1 MNFRRIKPLGVC
13 VTATVAVIVAFAAGR
28 AGAEEASK
36 TLEIYCIDISASVG
50 NATLIVAPSGETMLL
65 DAGPPR
71 SEVRTLDVIK
81 RADVKQI
88 DYLVNTH
95 FCADHFGATA
105 ALAEQIPIRHFVD
118 HGRSAEYQR
127 DDEWWKARRGPWFK
141 PGMGK
146 DKDALYETYL
156 KAAEKGRRIEVKAG
170 DSIPLK
176 GVDVRV
182 LCANGKVLSEPLPGA
197 GQPNPAGEAV
207 DSRADDDAE
216 DGQSIGVLVQHG
228 KFRFCFLGDLTW
240 NVEHAL
246 FYPRNLVGTVD
257 AYIITHHAQ
266 SLPKSLGDYYF
277 GLSACPKSEVFGL
290 SPRVAILSL
299 GSFGHRVGT
308 SDAMDM
314 VRSCPS
320 VEDVWQTEYIRE
332 GGEKD
337 HNSPDDFC
345 ANVGGPQNRNQPTR
359 FIKISAHADG
369 SFDVTNSRN
378 GFAKHYAARSN

>member
-1 MNFRRIKPLGVC
+1 MHTARFNTNFIVVGIVVGIGAVVAADR
-13 VTATVAVIVAFAAGR
+13 TAAD
-28 AGAEEASK
+28 EASK
-36 TLEIYCIDISASVG
+36 TLDIYCIDISASVG

-71 SEVRTLDVIK
+71 SESRTLDVIK
-81 RADVKQI
+81 QADVKQV

-105 ALAEQIPIRHFVD
+105 ALAEQVPIRHFVD

-127 DDEWWKARRGPWFK
+127 DDNWWKARRGPWFK

-146 DKDALYETYL
+146 DKDSLYETYL
-156 KAAEKGRRIEVKAG
+156 KAAEKGRRMEVKAG
-170 DSIPLK
+170 DSIPVK
-176 GVDVRV
+176 GLEVRV

-197 GQPNPAGEAV
+197 GQPNPAGEGV
-207 DSRADDDAE
+207 DRRVDDDAE
-216 DGQSIGVLVQHG
+216 DGQSIGVLLQYG

-299 GSFGHRVGT
+299 GSLGHRVGT
-308 SDAMDM
+308 SDAIDT

-320 VEDVWQTEYIRE
+320 LEDVWQTEYIRQ

-337 HNSPDDFC
+337 HNSAEDFC
-345 ANVGGPQNRNQPTR
+345 ANLGGRQERTR

-369 SFDVTNSRN
+369 SFSVSNSRN
-378 GFAKHYAARSN
+378 GFTKHYAARPK

>member
-1 MNFRRIKPLGVC
+1 MTTGRINVNF
-13 VTATVAVIVAFAAGR
+13 TAVWLVVGMVAVAAADLAVAD
-28 AGAEEASK
+28 EASK
-36 TLEIYCIDISASVG
+36 TLDIYCIDISASVG
-50 NATLIVAPSGETMLL
+50 NATLIVSPSGETMLL

-81 RADVKQI
+81 QADVKQV

-105 ALAEQIPIRHFVD
+105 ALAEQVPIRHFVD

-127 DDEWWKARRGPWFK
+127 DDNWWKARRGPWFK

-156 KAAEKGRRIEVKAG
+156 KAAEKGRRMEVKAG
-170 DSIPLK
+170 DAIPVK
-176 GVDVRV
+176 GLDVRV

-197 GQPNPAGEAV
+197 GQPNPAGEGV
-207 DSRADDDAE
+207 DQRVADDAE
-216 DGQSIGVLVQHG
+216 DGQSIGVLLQYG

-246 FYPRNLVGTVD
+246 FYPRNLIGTVD

-320 VEDVWQTEYIRE
+320 VEDVWQTEFIRE

-337 HNSPDDFC
+337 HNSPEDFC
-345 ANVGGPQNRNQPTR
+345 ANLGGRQERTR

-378 GFAKHYAARSN
+378 GFTKHYAARSK

>member
-1 MNFRRIKPLGVC
+1 MLKFLRSVM
-13 VTATVAVIVAFAAGR
+13 VVAVILMGMTS
-28 AGAEEASK
+28 AGARGDDAAK
-36 TLEIYCIDISASVG
+36 TLDIYCIDISASVG
-50 NATLIVAPSGETMLL
+50 NATLIVAPSGEAMML

-71 SEVRTLDVIK
+71 TEQRTLDVMK
-81 RADVKQI
+81 QVDVKQL

-105 ALAEQIPIRHFVD
+105 ALAQQIPIRHFVD

-127 DDEWWKARRGPWFK
+127 DDDWWKAHRGPWFK
-141 PGMGK
+141 PNMGK

-156 KAAEKGRRIEVKAG
+156 QTAKAG
-170 DSIPLK
+170 RHMQVQAGDTVPVK
-176 GVDVRV
+176 GIDVRV

-197 GQPNPAGEAV
+197 GQPNPAGEGIER
-207 DSRADDDAE
+207 RADDDAE

-228 KFRFCFLGDLTW
+228 KFRFVFLGDLTW

-246 FYPRNLVGTVD
+246 FYPRNLVGKVD
-257 AYIITHHAQ
+257 AYVITHHAQ
-266 SLPKSLGDYYF
+266 SLPQSMGDYYY

-299 GSFGHRVGT
+299 GNLGHRQGT
-308 SDAMDM
+308 SAAMDM

-320 VEDVWQTEYIRE
+320 VEDVWQTELIRE

-337 HNSPDDFC
+337 HNSPEDFC
-345 ANVGGPQNRNQPTR
+345 ANLGGRQERTR
-359 FIKISAHADG
+359 FIKISARTDG
-369 SFDVTNSRN
+369 SFTVTNSRN
-378 GFAKHYAARSN
+378 GFKKEYAARAN

>member
-1 MNFRRIKPLGVC
+1 MIIRWRQLGIVLWFALALFATLGVAI
-13 VTATVAVIVAFAAGR
+13 TQ
-28 AGAEEASK
+28 AEEAAK
-36 TLEIYCIDISASVG
+36 TLDIYCIDISASVG
-50 NATLIVAPSGETMLL
+50 NATLIVSPSGETLLL

-71 SEVRTLDVIK
+71 SEPRTLDVIK
-81 RADVKQI
+81 QAGVQQI

-105 ALAEQIPIRHFVD
+105 ALAQQVPIRHFVD
-118 HGRSAEYQR
+118 HGRSVEYQR
-127 DDEWWKARRGPWFK
+127 DDDWWKARRGPWFK
-141 PGMGK
+141 PAMGK

-156 KAAEKGRRIEVKAG
+156 KALEKGRHIEVKAG
-170 DSIPLK
+170 DVVPVQGL
-176 GVDVRV
+176 DVRV

-197 GQPNPAGEAV
+197 GQSNPAGQGV
-207 DSRADDDAE
+207 DHRADDDAE
-216 DGQSIGVLVQHG
+216 DGQSIGILVQHG

-308 SDAMDM
+308 SDAIDM

-320 VEDVWQTEYIRE
+320 VEDVWQTELIRE

-337 HNSPDDFC
+337 HNSSENFC
-345 ANVGGPQNRNQPTR
+345 ANLGGRQERTR
-359 FIKISAHADG
+359 YIKISARPDG

-378 GFAKHYAARSN
+378 GFTKHYPPRLN

>member
-1 MNFRRIKPLGVC
+1 
-13 VTATVAVIVAFAAGR
+13 
-28 AGAEEASK
+28 
-36 TLEIYCIDISASVG
+36 
-50 NATLIVAPSGETMLL
+50 MLL

-81 RADVKQI
+81 QADVKQV

-105 ALAEQIPIRHFVD
+105 KLAEQVPIRHFVD

-127 DDEWWKARRGPWFK
+127 DDDWWKAHRGPWFK

-146 DKDALYETYL
+146 DKDVLYETYL

-170 DSIPLK
+170 DAIPVK
-176 GVDVRV
+176 GLEVRV
-182 LCANGKVLSEPLPGA
+182 LCANDNVLREPLPGA

-207 DSRADDDAE
+207 DRRVDDDAE

-246 FYPRNLVGTVD
+246 FYPRNLVGAVD

-320 VEDVWQTEYIRE
+320 IEDVWQTEFIRE
-332 GGEKD
+332 GGEKG
-337 HNSPDDFC
+337 HNSPEDFC
-345 ANVGGPQNRNQPTR
+345 ANLGGRQERAR

-378 GFAKHYAARSN
+378 GFTKHYAARSK